1 MLRSARGLYCYL
13 SFALVT
19 TALPAPYCFP
29 FSLFHV
35 LHSRALSHALARASP
50 CCSPSHVIVPSAH
63 CFPMYLASFD
73 RHLETLVSTSCLQVS
88 PYVLRSVD
96 TSLNTF
102 LSPALPVEPSSSL
115 AAQRPARR
123 SCLSRSSPPL
133 RSTPSH
139 NIRSKLPPQRHQ
151 RPFYTRLSL
160 FHPHLLRAHCGV
172 DRSARPRHTPWHV
185 ALARITPSNRTSF
198 KTSGTSRTAGST
210 FVRFSRV
217 PTGEQ
222 PSTTPRP
229 LERTLHHVAS
239 LTTAKLRLSRHGLP
253 THPT

>member
-1 MLRSARGLYCYL
+1 M
-13 SFALVT
+13 
-19 TALPAPYCFP
+19 
-29 FSLFHV
+29 
-35 LHSRALSHALARASP
+35 RASP
-50 CCSPSHVIVPSAH
+50 YCSPSHVIVPNAH
-63 CFPMYLASFD
+63 CFPMYLASSD

-88 PYVLRSVD
+88 PHVLRSVD
-96 TSLNTF
+96 TSLNTS

-123 SCLSRSSPPL
+123 SCLSRSSSPL
-133 RSTPSH
+133 RSTPSR
-139 NIRSKLPPQRHQ
+139 NIRSKLPSRGTSARFIHVYP
-151 RPFYTRLSL
+151 SSI
-160 FHPHLLRAHCGV
+160 PHLPRAHCGV

-198 KTSGTSRTAGST
+198 KTSGTSQTAGST

-217 PTGEQ
+217 PTGGQ

-229 LERTLHHVAS
+229 LERTLHRVSS

>member
-1 MLRSARGLYCYL
+1 M
-13 SFALVT
+13 
-19 TALPAPYCFP
+19 TALPAPHCFS
-29 FSLFHV
+29 FSLFYT
-35 LHSRALSHALARASP
+35 LHPHALSHALARASP
-50 CCSPSHVIVPSAH
+50 YCSPSHVIVLSAH
-63 CFPMYLASFD
+63 CFPMYLTSSD

-88 PYVLRSVD
+88 PHVLRSVD

-115 AAQRPARR
+115 AAQRSARR
-123 SCLSRSSPPL
+123 SCLSRSFSPL
-133 RSTPSH
+133 RSTPSR
-139 NIRSKLPPQRHQ
+139 NIRSKLPSRG
-151 RPFYTRLSL
+151 T
-160 FHPHLLRAHCGV
+160 
-172 DRSARPRHTPWHV
+172 SARFIHVYPSSIPTSHLHIAVLTAVSGHVTPWHV
-185 ALARITPSNRTSF
+185 ALARIMPSNRTSF

-229 LERTLHHVAS
+229 LERTLPRVVS
-239 LTTAKLRLSRHGLP
+239 PTTAKLRLSRHGLP

>member
-1 MLRSARGLYCYL
+1 
-13 SFALVT
+13 
-19 TALPAPYCFP
+19 
-29 FSLFHV
+29 
-35 LHSRALSHALARASP
+35 
-50 CCSPSHVIVPSAH
+50 
-63 CFPMYLASFD
+63 MYLTSFD

-88 PYVLRSVD
+88 PHVLRSVD
-96 TSLNTF
+96 TSLNTC

-123 SCLSRSSPPL
+123 SCLSRSSSPL
-133 RSTPSH
+133 RSTPSR
-139 NIRSKLPPQRHQ
+139 NIRSKLPPRGTSARFIHVY
-151 RPFYTRLSL
+151 PSSIPT
-160 FHPHLLRAHCGV
+160 PLLAHCGV

-185 ALARITPSNRTSF
+185 ALARITPSNRTLF

-217 PTGEQ
+217 PTGGQ

-229 LERTLHHVAS
+229 LERTLHRVAS

>member
-1 MLRSARGLYCYL
+1 
-13 SFALVT
+13 
-19 TALPAPYCFP
+19 
-29 FSLFHV
+29 
-35 LHSRALSHALARASP
+35 
-50 CCSPSHVIVPSAH
+50 
-63 CFPMYLASFD
+63 MYLASSD

-88 PYVLRSVD
+88 PHVLRSVD
-96 TSLNTF
+96 TSLNTS

-123 SCLSRSSPPL
+123 SCLSRSSSPL
-133 RSTPSH
+133 RSTPSR
-139 NIRSKLPPQRHQ
+139 NIRSKLPSRGTSARFIHVYPH
-151 RPFYTRLSL
+151 SL
-160 FHPHLLRAHCGV
+160 LAYCGV
-172 DRSARPRHTPWHV
+172 DCSARPRHTPWHV
-185 ALARITPSNRTSF
+185 ALARITPSNRTLF

-217 PTGEQ
+217 PTGGQ

-229 LERTLHHVAS
+229 LERTLHRVAS